1 MKFFFDFFP
10 VLLFFLTYKFFGSV
24 PVELIELANQ
34 IPYVSID
41 HKEPKDAMFL
51 ATLVIIIATIV
62 QNILHYYVYRR
73 FEKMHL
79 VSLVLLVILG
89 GATIIMKDPRLLV
102 WKVTVINWL
111 FGLVFLGSQFIG
123 EKPIVERLMGQAFEA
138 TKRVWTQLN
147 IAWFIFFIFVGLANL
162 YVYYYSCANPTAPSY
177 CEDSWVNF
185 KFYGLM
191 GATFI
196 FIIAQSIYLMKNGKM
211 IEVEETSENN

>member
-10 VLLFFLTYKFFGSV
+10 VLLFFLTYKLFGYV
-24 PVELIELANQ
+24 PVELIDLANQ

-41 HKEPKDAMFL
+41 PKEPKDAMFL
-51 ATLVIIIATIV
+51 ATLVIIIATIA

-79 VSLVLLVILG
+79 VSLVLLVVLG
-89 GATIIMKDPRLLV
+89 GATVIMKDAQLLV

-138 TKRVWTQLN
+138 SQSIWTRLN
-147 IAWFIFFIFVGLANL
+147 IAWIIFFIAIGLVNL
-162 YVYYYSCANPTAPSY
+162 YVFFNFG
-177 CEDSWVNF
+177 EESWVNF

-196 FIIAQSIYLMKNGKM
+196 FIIAQSIYLMKNGQM
-211 IEVEETSENN
+211 IEVEETSENK

>member
-10 VLLFFLTYKFFGSV
+10 VLLFFLTYKLFGYV
-24 PVELIELANQ
+24 PVELIDLANQ

-51 ATLVIIIATIV
+51 ATLVIIIATIA

-79 VSLVLLVILG
+79 VSLVLLVVLG
-89 GATIIMKDPRLLV
+89 GATVIMKDAQLLV

-138 TKRVWTQLN
+138 SQSIWTRLN
-147 IAWFIFFIFVGLANL
+147 IAWIIFFIAIGLVNL
-162 YVYYYSCANPTAPSY
+162 YVFFNFG
-177 CEDSWVNF
+177 EESWVNF

-196 FIIAQSIYLMKNGKM
+196 FIIAQSIYLMKNGQM
-211 IEVEETSENN
+211 IEVEETSENK

>member
-24 PVELIELANQ
+24 PPEIVGFANQ

-41 HKEPKDAMFL
+41 QSNPKDAMFL
-51 ATLVIIIATIV
+51 ATLVIIIATLV
-62 QNILHYYVYRR
+62 QNIVHYYVYRR

-79 VSLVLLVILG
+79 VSLGLLIVLG
-89 GATIIMKDPRLLV
+89 GATIVMKDAKLLV

-111 FGLVFLGSQFIG
+111 FAAVFLGSQFIG
-123 EKPIVERLMGQAFEA
+123 DKSIVQRLMGQAFNA
-138 TKRVWTQLN
+138 TQSVWTKLN
-147 IAWFIFFIFVGLANL
+147 LSWVIFFIAIGLVNL
-162 YVYYYSCANPTAPSY
+162 YVFFQFG
-177 CEDSWVNF
+177 EDSWVNF

-196 FIIAQSIYLMKNGKM
+196 FVIAQSVYLMKNGTA
-211 IEVEETSENN
+211 IETVDDSGKEE